1 MLPVAWRKEASQEL
15 DEIID
20 YIAQFDERAADRLE
34 AAALECA
41 ERLPEFP
48 YLYRMGRVAGTREAV
63 IHPNYII
70 VYRVGTTQ
78 IDILSVVHSRRNYP

>member
-34 AAALECA
+34 AAALECT
-41 ERLPEFP
+41 ERLSEFP
-48 YLYRMGRVAGTREAV
+48 YLYRTGRVAGTREALV
-63 IHPNYII
+63 HPNYII
-70 VYRVGTTQ
+70 VYRVGATQ